1 MTRVPG
7 KQAIDSGGIAVGP
20 VGKPN
25 AAEEQVSTPNAIA
38 ESARDLAQ
46 PGPRRGRNDATTGQP
61 DPEAGV
67 STPNAIAQCAR
78 ETPSPG
84 QRKERQAEADE
95 EPR

>member
-1 MTRVPG
+1 VKRVPG
-7 KQAIDSGGIAVGP
+7 KQGIDNGGTAVAP
-20 VGKPN
+20 AGKSN
-25 AAEEQVSTPNAIA
+25 AAEEEVSTPNAIA

-46 PGPRRGRNDATTGQP
+46 PGPRRCSNDATTGQP
-61 DPEAGV
+61 DPETGF
-67 STPNAIAQCAR
+67 STPNAIGQCAR